1 MTSEKIEED
10 LGYVK
15 SLVDKSERIMNPPSV
30 FILWAAI
37 IAVGF
42 SLVDFAP
49 KYVGFFWMIASPL
62 GGLLSGFLGRKTGRA
77 RGQLDAGTGK
87 KHAIYWSG
95 LLTITILAVLLG
107 IRGFIHGAVISQVI
121 LLVVAM
127 GWWGA
132 GVLFDR
138 YFLYLAG
145 IMMAGFTAA
154 LFLDRYVWTAMGM
167 LLAITL
173 TAVAVHKGKK
183 NASGAQ

>member
-1 MTSEKIEED
+1 MTSKKIEED

-15 SLVDKSERIMNPPSV
+15 NLVDKSELIMNPPSV

-42 SLVDFAP
+42 SFVDFAP

-77 RGQLDAGTGK
+77 RGQLDAGTGR

-95 LLTITILAVLLG
+95 LLTVTILAVLLG
-107 IRGFIHGAVISQVI
+107 VRGFIHGAVTSQVI

-145 IMMAGFTAA
+145 IMMAGFTAT
-154 LFLDRYVWTAMGM
+154 LFLNRYVWTAMGL
-167 LLAITL
+167 LLAATL
-173 TAVAVHKGKK
+173 TVIAIQKGKK